1 MPTRQLA
8 AIMFSDI
15 AGYTAMMQTDETLG
29 REKAKRYRKVLE
41 EQVAAHQGEV
51 IQHYGDGSMSIFQSA
66 VEAAKCAK
74 AVQIALQQA
83 PGVPLRIGIHI
94 GDIVRDGDDI
104 YGDGVNMASRVESMG
119 VPGAVLMTERVIH
132 DLRSHPDLATQSLG
146 KFAFK
151 NVDEPVEVFALTDPR
166 LTLPRIEEMQGK
178 GTPASPPA
186 STGNQK
192 TFIRGLVYGFLGVA
206 LGVMIWAGYAMTS
219 RNDQMASVKV
229 VDEQGNTIT
238 RQMPTLAATRRMV
251 MFPLEDQT
259 GDPQL
264 DWCRTGLPMLLN
276 FELEQDMRVYF
287 VPPLALKEYYADYNH
302 EFLQDIPF
310 SSCIKIAQDL
320 YSDHF
325 ITGKLLQ
332 RNDSLVVALNL
343 FGTETGQSTLKVEV
357 CAADPYQLVDLMH
370 IRLAEA
376 IFPGETEAGMGL
388 IDLPAAD
395 LISPR
400 IDVLEN
406 YCRAYQLYL
415 TNFNLAPQ
423 AMGMMQ
429 AAVEADP
436 NCAECYVLLSQ
447 LFLTGDKSGEQ
458 VKETIARALDLSATL
473 PERQQLLIKSYYYQT
488 NNAPDKQRGLLET
501 WKELYPSDL
510 NPYLFLINQY
520 QQTLEFDKAKVIAK
534 EASDR
539 GHKGQILLVLA
550 SLYSKT
556 GDYQEAEKY
565 YDEYA
570 HLYPAKLQ
578 KLTEL
583 GNLYVNQGQLE
594 KAKAYFEKLLVVN
607 PAYVP
612 VAVKLA
618 NTEAR
623 LGHLE
628 QAKGMLEQ
636 LLTTAHTAKDS
647 VSVYKELE
655 SYYQRL
661 GQYKQSLKVAE
672 PKWTAM
678 SSYLPEPALSQIRFM
693 EEISI
698 LADLSMDAE
707 HARRLAVLEKLIPSS
722 AHVFECVG
730 NYRYAQQK
738 KQAEEF
744 EKWTN
749 ACEPILIQYM
759 GENFQYLSRTS
770 LHNLK
775 GEYQQAVKSFE
786 TYIEKTGVSQTSLG
800 YSISEMYRKA
810 GQPQEAMKQ
819 MEALLSTDPYQSYW
833 IIEQAKNYHAL
844 GEDAKA
850 REWYEK
856 GMNLLKNAD
865 PDSRDYQEARAFGKE
880 LEAV

>member
-1 MPTRQLA
+1 
-8 AIMFSDI
+8 MFSDI

-74 AVQIALQQA
+74 AVQLALRQV
-83 PGVPLRIGIHI
+83 PEVPLRIGIHI

-151 NVDEPVEVFALTDPR
+151 NVNEPVEVFALTDPR
-166 LTLPRIEEMQGK
+166 LTIPRIEEMQGK
-178 GTPASPPA
+178 GTLASPPK

-206 LGVMIWAGYAMTS
+206 IGAMIWAGYAMTGG
-219 RNDQMASVKV
+219 NDQMASVEV
-229 VDEQGNTIT
+229 VDEQGNIIT
-238 RQMPTLAATRRMV
+238 RKMPTLAATRRIV

-264 DWCRTGLPMLLN
+264 DWYRTGLPMLLN

-287 VPPLALKEYYADYNH
+287 VPPLALKEFYADYNH
-302 EFLQDIPF
+302 DLLQNIPF
-310 SSCIKIAQDL
+310 SSCIRIAQDI
-320 YSDHF
+320 YTDHF
-325 ITGKLLQ
+325 ITGKISR
-332 RNDSLVVALNL
+332 RNDSLVVAFNL
-343 FGTETGQSTLKVEV
+343 FATETGQSVLTAEIT
-357 CAADPYQLVDLMH
+357 AAEPYQLVDRMH
-370 IRLAEA
+370 TRLAEA

-400 IDVLEN
+400 MGVLEK
-406 YCRAYQLYL
+406 YCRAYQLYV
-415 TNFNLAPQ
+415 TNFNLVPQ
-423 AMGMMQ
+423 AIGLMQ
-429 AAVEADP
+429 AAVEEDP

-447 LFLTGDKSGEQ
+447 LLYIGNQSGEQ
-458 VKETIARALDLSATL
+458 LNEMIGHALDQSATL
-473 PERQQLLIKSYYYQT
+473 PERQQFFIKYYYYQV
-488 NNAPDKQRGLLET
+488 NNAPDKQRSLLER
-501 WKELYPSDL
+501 WKELYPNDF
-510 NPYLFLINQY
+510 NPYLFLISYY

-534 EASDR
+534 EALAR
-539 GHKGQILLVLA
+539 GHKGQILLLLA
-550 SLYSKT
+550 NLYSKT
-556 GDYQEAEKY
+556 GDYEEAEKY

-570 HLYPAKLQ
+570 HLYPGKIQ

-583 GNLYVNQGQLE
+583 GNLYLNQGQLE

-607 PAYVP
+607 PAYTP

-628 QAKGMLEQ
+628 QAKSMLEQ
-636 LLTTAHTAKDS
+636 LLTAAHTAKDS
-647 VSVYKELE
+647 VAIYKELE

-661 GQYKQSLKVAE
+661 GQYKQSLKIADQ
-672 PKWTAM
+672 KWAAM
-678 SSYLPEPALSQIRFM
+678 SSYLPEPGLSQVRFM

-698 LADLSMDAE
+698 LADLEMDGEHTRRMDA
-707 HARRLAVLEKLIPSS
+707 LKKLIPSS

-770 LHNLK
+770 LHNMK
-775 GEYQQAVKSFE
+775 GEYQQAVE
-786 TYIEKTGVSQTSLG
+786 AVELYVNKTGVSRSSLG
-800 YSISEMYRKA
+800 HSISALYRKA

-819 MEALLSTDPYQSYW
+819 MDALLSTDPYQSYW

-865 PDSRDYQEARAFGKE
+865 PDSRDYQEALVFGKE
-880 LEAV
+880 IEAA